1 MGRTT
6 VGRRGTMMGALARC
20 KAVNLARIW
29 IVLGMCC
36 GALAVMGYE
45 RTEERA
51 AALAQTPGV
60 ALQNAALVV
69 IPPDS
74 PQMQQLRVQP
84 VDIVQ
89 VPTDEVTAPAKVVL
103 NPNRIARVALPVPG
117 RVTRL
122 LVVLGDAVTQG
133 QPLLSIDSPDAHAA
147 IAAALQAE
155 AAERQAKAALVKA
168 RADLDRL
175 RELFA
180 LQAVAKKDI
189 IAAENDHTQAQEAL
203 VQAQAGRAQ
212 ASRKLVLLGLHPN
225 DFGQQIVVR
234 APFAGKVIDISVGP
248 GDYRSDTSAPLMTI
262 ADLSSVWVSA
272 DVPEPSLRFI
282 GLGEPVDIEFVAYP
296 GDTFHGRVA
305 RVADTLDPQTRTL
318 KVHVELA
325 NPDGRLRPEMFGRLR
340 HPGAL
345 RALPGLPIAAVVQA
359 YGRSMVFVEQA
370 PGQFERRE
378 VLLGARRGDMV
389 PVLSGLSAGE
399 RVVVDGAMLLKDR

>member
-1 MGRTT
+1 MGCTT
-6 VGRRGTMMGALARC
+6 TGRRGTTGGALAPC
-20 KAVNLARIW
+20 KAVTLARLWVVIG
-29 IVLGMCC
+29 LCC
-36 GALAVMGYE
+36 GALAVMGCE
-45 RTEERA
+45 RTEEHS

-60 ALQNAALVV
+60 APQNAALIV

-84 VDIVQ
+84 VDMVQ

-133 QPLLSIDSPDAHAA
+133 QPLLSIDSPESHAA

-155 AAERQAKAALVKA
+155 ATERQAKAALVKA

-175 RELFA
+175 RELLA
-180 LQAVAKKDI
+180 LQAVAKKDV

-248 GDYRSDTSAPLMTI
+248 GDYRSDTSTPLLTI
-262 ADLSSVWVSA
+262 ADLSKVWVSA
-272 DVPEPSLRFI
+272 DVPEPSLRFV

-296 GDTFHGRVA
+296 GETFHGCVA
-305 RVADTLDPQTRTL
+305 HVADTLDPQDHTL
-318 KVHVELA
+318 KVHGELA
-325 NPDGRLRPEMFGRLR
+325 NPDGRLRPEMVGRLR
-340 HPGAL
+340 HPGG
-345 RALPGLPIAAVVQA
+345 PVHPPQAA
-359 YGRSMVFVEQA
+359 
-370 PGQFERRE
+370 
-378 VLLGARRGDMV
+378 ARRCHAGV
-389 PVLSGLSAGE
+389 RTQSG
-399 RVVVDGAMLLKDR
+399 R

>member
-1 MGRTT
+1 
-6 VGRRGTMMGALARC
+6 
-20 KAVNLARIW
+20 
-29 IVLGMCC
+29 
-36 GALAVMGYE
+36 MGYE

-84 VDIVQ
+84 VDMVQ

-122 LVVLGDAVTQG
+122 LVTLGDAVTQG
-133 QPLLSIDSPDAHAA
+133 QPLLSIDSPESHAA

-155 AAERQAKAALVKA
+155 ATERQAKAALVKA

-175 RELFA
+175 RELLA
-180 LQAVAKKDI
+180 LQAVAKKDV

-212 ASRKLVLLGLHPN
+212 ASRKLVLLGLQPN
-225 DFGQQIVVR
+225 DFGQQIVIR
-234 APFAGKVIDISVGP
+234 APFAGKVLEISIGP

-325 NPDGRLRPEMFGRLR
+325 NPNGRLRPEMFGRLR

-345 RALPGLPIAAVVQA
+345 HTLPGLPTAAVVQA

-378 VLLGARRGDMV
+378 VVLGARRGDMV

>member
-1 MGRTT
+1 MGCTT
-6 VGRRGTMMGALARC
+6 RDRRGTKSGPLTRREAMQLARLW
-20 KAVNLARIW
+20 VVI
-29 IVLGMCC
+29 GMCC
-36 GALAVMGYE
+36 GALAVVGCE
-45 RTEERA
+45 RTEEHA
-51 AALAQTPGV
+51 TASAQTPG
-60 ALQNAALVV
+60 ATPQNAALVV
-69 IPPDS
+69 LPPDS
-74 PQMQQLRVQP
+74 PQVQQLRVQP
-84 VDIVQ
+84 VDMVQ

-133 QPLLSIDSPDAHAA
+133 QPLLTIDSPDAHAA
-147 IAAALQAE
+147 IATALQAE
-155 AAERQAKAALVKA
+155 ATERQAKAALAKA
-168 RADLDRL
+168 KRALDRAI
-175 RELFA
+175 ELFEA
-180 LQAVAKKDI
+180 GAGAKKDVE
-189 IAAENDHTQAQEAL
+189 AAHNDHIQAQEAL
-203 VQAQAGRAQ
+203 AQAHAMREQ
-212 ASRKLVLLGLHPN
+212 ALHKLTLLGLKPN

-234 APFAGKVIDISVGP
+234 APFAGKIIDISVGP
-248 GDYRSDTSAPLMTI
+248 GDYRSDTSAPLLTI
-262 ADLSSVWVSA
+262 ADLSTVWVSA

-296 GDTFHGRVA
+296 GETFQGRVA
-305 RVADTLDPQTRTL
+305 RVAATLDPQARTL

-345 RALPGLPIAAVVQA
+345 HTLPGLPMAAVVQA
-359 YGRSMVFVEQA
+359 YGRSLVFVEQA

-378 VLLGARRGDMV
+378 VVLGARWGDMV